1 MRSPNVT
8 TQAGAPF
15 VTFKTILVMAS
26 LATGKAL
33 IGCQKDELSQVDDA
47 GRFALRDPGCDT
59 G

>member
-26 LATGKAL
+26 PCDRQGFDRVPKTNSVRLTT
-33 IGCQKDELSQVDDA
+33 
-47 GRFALRDPGCDT
+47 PGGSLCEIRV
-59 G
+59 